1 MGRKFIDRI
10 RREDGQALVELAFV
24 LPLVLLL
31 LFGIIDFGL
40 ALNTENSDTNL
51 ANITAR
57 TASLLGT
64 TTYAVCGTQTE
75 TTINLYVDCEAAASG
90 ISTTNLSVCAGATP
104 TTGVTLAVGTPLSV
118 EVRSVF
124 GWLKILSGEV
134 GSSLTTTIGGGATMR
149 IEQVGTTTIGGTG
162 TVTNSFLQGYQ
173 C

>member
-64 TTYAVCGTQTE
+64 TTYAMCGTTTE
-75 TTINLYVDCEAAASG
+75 YNLNAYVDCEAVGNGVSV
-90 ISTTNLSVCAGATP
+90 SSVCAGSTP
-104 TTGVTLAVGTPLSV
+104 TTALTLAVGSPLAVKVS
-118 EVRSVF
+118 SVF
-124 GWLKILSGEV
+124 SWLKILSGEV
-134 GSSLTTTIGGGATMR
+134 GSSLTTTINGGATMR
-149 IEQVGTTTIGGTG
+149 IEQVGTTTSSGG
-162 TVTNSFLQGYQ
+162 TVTNSFFTGYQ

>member
-10 RREDGQALVELAFV
+10 RCDDGQALVELAFV

-40 ALNTENSDTNL
+40 ALNTQNSDTNL

-64 TTYAVCGTQTE
+64 TTYAMCGTQTE
-75 TTINLYVDCEAAASG
+75 YNLNSYVDCEAAGNGVSV
-90 ISTTNLSVCAGATP
+90 SSVCAGSTP
-104 TTGVTLAVGTPLSV
+104 TTALTLAVGAPIAV
-118 EVRSVF
+118 KVNSVF
-124 GWLKILSGEV
+124 SWLKILSGEV
-134 GSSLTTTIGGGATMR
+134 GGSLNTTIGGGATMR
-149 IEQVGTTTIGGTG
+149 IEQIGTTTATGGAI
-162 TVTNSFLQGYQ
+162 TNSFFTGYQ